1 MLASGASKELE
12 PILGLAMAMLF
23 GLVLTRLMKLMKM
36 PNVTGYLIA
45 GILVGPHLLNF
56 IGAAGGNEGFFNL
69 FGMNGS
75 ATVFG
80 TEPFSNGDLIT
91 TVALGFIA
99 FSIGSSFELKHMK
112 TLGKSV
118 AVITIFQALV
128 TVLLVDAALIA
139 VSLIAPDVCPM
150 PVAIILGA
158 IATATAPAATL
169 LVVKQYKA
177 KGPVTDTLL
186 PVVAMDDAVGLMV
199 FAVSFS
205 IAKVMLEGGTITF
218 ASAFLEPV
226 LEIAE
231 SLALG
236 AALGFI
242 VAFSMKI
249 FMSRANRI
257 GVEIAAVFA
266 GVALADM
273 WGLSNLLVCMMI
285 GAVYCNLHKDDVK
298 LNNFA
303 ERWTAPLFMLFFI
316 VSGAELNLSV
326 IPKVGVIG
334 IIYLVVRCLG
344 KYFGAY
350 LGAKTVK
357 AEKHVKNYLGLTLFP
372 QAGVAIGMATMVV
385 AELSSTGDPAIT
397 SLGTQINTVVLCAT
411 LIYELFGPLIT
422 KWALTRSGEIHPDT
436 KAETVYDTRFVLPV
450 EEVADKT
457 LKSENAKDAETADA
471 LRTPT
476 ENTDKNP

>member
-1 MLASGASKELE
+1 MNLLLAGELPDQLE
-12 PILGLAMAMLF
+12 AVLGLAVAMVF
-23 GLVLTRLMKLMKM
+23 GLVLNRLMKLLKM

-56 IGAAGGNEGFFNL
+56 IGSAGGNESFFNV
-69 FGMNGS
+69 FGLDGS
-75 ATVFG
+75 KTVFG
-80 TEPFSNGDLIT
+80 TSPFKSGNLIT
-91 TVALGFIA
+91 TIALGFIA

-112 TLGKSV
+112 TLGRSV
-118 AVITIFQALV
+118 TVITFFQSLTTA
-128 TVLLVDAALIA
+128 LLVDAALIT

-177 KGPVTDTLL
+177 KGIVTDTLL

-205 IAKVMLEGGTITF
+205 VAKVMLEGGTVTF
-218 ASAFLEPV
+218 VSAFLEPV
-226 LEIAE
+226 LEIVE

-236 AALGFI
+236 AGLGLI
-242 VAFSMKI
+242 VALSMKI
-249 FMSRANRI
+249 FLSRANRI

-266 GVALADM
+266 GVSLADM

-298 LNNFA
+298 LNAFS

-316 VSGAELNLSV
+316 ISGAELNLSV

-334 IIYLVVRCLG
+334 IVYLIARSLG
-344 KYFGAY
+344 KYFGAFF
-350 LGAKTVK
+350 GAKTVK
-357 AEKHVKNYLGLTLFP
+357 ADKRVERYLGLTLLP

-385 AELSSTGDPAIT
+385 AEFASTGDPAFAA
-397 SLGTQINTVVLCAT
+397 LGTQINTVVLCAT
-411 LIYELFGPLIT
+411 LVYELLGPLIT
-422 KWALTRSGEIHPDT
+422 KWALTKAGEIHPDAQ
-436 KAETVYDTRFVLPV
+436 AEVVYDTHFVLPV
-450 EEVADKT
+450 DVVADKV
-457 LKSENAKDAETADA
+457 SEKQTDGAPESAGTDGAN
-471 LRTPT
+471 
-476 ENTDKNP
+476 ENK